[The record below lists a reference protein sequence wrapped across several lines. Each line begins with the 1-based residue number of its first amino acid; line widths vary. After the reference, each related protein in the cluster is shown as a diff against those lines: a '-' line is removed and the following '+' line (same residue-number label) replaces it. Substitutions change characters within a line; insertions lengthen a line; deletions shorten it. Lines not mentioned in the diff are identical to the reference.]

1 MKPLIE
7 ATLTGNPRHRE
18 RYFEMKTVRTLFR
31 RSARLVAIGPLAAL
45 LCGAAPALAVP
56 ILGADLASFA
66 VLGATGVTN
75 VPTSTIGGNLGSAPS
90 ASVGGGYVF
99 TSGSLQS
106 NTPLAQNAQLQ
117 LDAAILALNSLG
129 APTLLGSGD
138 LTTLGTIF
146 PGNYTVPNAAINIS
160 GALTL
165 DGGGSNTA
173 VWVFHFPS
181 TTLTTSTISTVNVVN
196 VGDGAGVGLYWNVGS
211 TAVLNG
217 PTFAGNVLAGASIT
231 SDGGLT
237 IACGR
242 LLAATGNVTLIQDT
256 ISLGCTGFERSGG
269 FDQGVDI
276 GSVGQV
282 VPEPATLLLFG
293 FGLAGL
299 GFMRRKR
306 AA

>member
-7 ATLTGNPRHRE
+7 ATLTGNLRHRE
-18 RYFEMKTVRTLFR
+18 RYFEMKTVRILFR
-31 RSARLVAIGPLAAL
+31 RSARLVVIGPLAAL

-138 LTTLGTIF
+138 LTTLGTIL

-217 PTFAGNVLAGASIT
+217 PTFAGNVLAGAGIT
-231 SDGGLT
+231 SDGDLT

-256 ISLGCTGFERSGG
+256 ISLGCNGFERSGG

>member
-1 MKPLIE
+1 
-7 ATLTGNPRHRE
+7 
-18 RYFEMKTVRTLFR
+18 MKTVRTLFR

-138 LTTLGTIF
+138 LTTLGAIL

-256 ISLGCTGFERSGG
+256 ISLGCNGFERSGG

>member
-1 MKPLIE
+1 
-7 ATLTGNPRHRE
+7 
-18 RYFEMKTVRTLFR
+18 MKTVRTLFR

-138 LTTLGTIF
+138 LTTLGTIL

-196 VGDGAGVGLYWNVGS
+196 VGDGAGVGLYWDVGS

-256 ISLGCTGFERSGG
+256 ISLGCNGFERSGG